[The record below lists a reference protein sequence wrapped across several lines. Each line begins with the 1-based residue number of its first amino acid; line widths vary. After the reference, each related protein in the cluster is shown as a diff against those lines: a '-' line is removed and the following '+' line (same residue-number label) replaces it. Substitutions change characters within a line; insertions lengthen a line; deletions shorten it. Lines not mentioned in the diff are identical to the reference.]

1 MDQGTL
7 WFALSGRVFTV
18 QEFEAKGDGTTA
30 DASAIAIAISAAGHD
45 SIFNLLAGTYKTTY
59 TLIISN
65 HRVHLDSAGTHTNQI
80 KFMPTAARTAI

>member
-30 DASAIAIAISAAGHD
+30 DAMFVAAEARMYD
-45 SIFNLLAGTYKTTY
+45 SSTQVA
-59 TLIISN
+59 
-65 HRVHLDSAGTHTNQI
+65 
-80 KFMPTAARTAI
+80 